1 MTKTKSLIIYII
13 IMGIILTGCG
23 ENGVIS
29 IPGTSNT
36 DNSKV
41 ETSTEISIPI
51 EKFRSLNP
59 ILNKDEDVYFM
70 EKLVYEGLVKLDD
83 NLIAIPAIAEG
94 WSYTDE
100 GKTMIFNIRGNVYW
114 HDGKQLT
121 STDVKFTIDALMR
134 LQYSNPSIYTKNITN
149 IKSVAVNGS
158 QQVMIKFKSL
168 NDNSIENFCFPI
180 IPGHQFYGLGDVGKN
195 EIGFMPIG
203 TGPYKVALSDEV
215 QKVVLEANTQY
226 YGEKKANNT
235 LTFKIVPNKTEAVN
249 LFEIGDLMVAFSKET
264 DRQKIF
270 GDKNV
275 SVFPY
280 ISNEVEVLGF
290 NTNNIMLKDK
300 RVRLA
305 IATAIDTSKII
316 EEAYYTN
323 GVANDNIYFPNYLG
337 INSTEGLIAQ
347 NIQKATNLLSEAGY
361 INRDGDTF
369 VEDSSG
375 KEISINIL
383 VNSADASR
391 VAAAEIIKNSLDKL
405 PIHTYIM
412 LKDWSG
418 YTSALSTGDFEV
430 YIGGWKINENYDL
443 RFALHSKYNNVA
455 RYANPILDGYLD
467 LMQSGISKEKKA
479 ETFIKVKAILNEEI
493 PYYCLAYKTYAVATS
508 KSLQG
513 LVNPLFFNQFNQ
525 CEDWSYIK

>member
-1 MTKTKSLIIYII
+1 MKKIKSLIIYMIIVGII
-13 IMGIILTGCG
+13 ITGCG
-23 ENGVIS
+23 ENEVIS
-29 IPGTSNT
+29 IPSSSNT
-36 DNSKV
+36 EDSKI
-41 ETSTEISIPI
+41 ESSTEISIPI

-59 ILNKDEDVYFM
+59 ILSKDEDVYFM
-70 EKLVYEGLVKLDD
+70 EKLIYEGLVKLDG
-83 NLIAIPAIAEG
+83 NLIPIPAIAES
-94 WSYTDE
+94 WSYTDD
-100 GKTMIFNIRGNVYW
+100 GKTLIFNIRGKVYW

-121 STDVKFTIDALMR
+121 SADVKFTIDALMR
-134 LQYSNPSIYTKNITN
+134 LQYSKPSIYTKNITN
-149 IKSVAVNGS
+149 IKSVTINGN
-158 QQVMIKFKSL
+158 QQVLVKFKSL
-168 NDNSIENFCFPI
+168 SDNSIENFCFPI
-180 IPGHQFYGLGDVGKN
+180 IPSHQFYGLGDVGKK

-203 TGPYKVALSDEV
+203 TGPYKIALSDEV

-226 YGEKKANNT
+226 YGEKKAHNT
-235 LTFKIVPNKTEAVN
+235 LIFKIVPNKTEAVN

-264 DRQKIF
+264 DRQKTF

-275 SVFPY
+275 NIFPY

-290 NTNNIMLKDK
+290 NINNVILKDK
-300 RVRLA
+300 RVRQA
-305 IATAIDTSKII
+305 IATTIDTSKII

-323 GVANDNIYFPNYLG
+323 GVENDNIYFPNYLG
-337 INSTEGLIAQ
+337 INSTEGLIPQ
-347 NIQKATNLLSEAGY
+347 NFQKSMNLLSDAGY

-369 VEDSSG
+369 VEDSRG

-383 VNSADASR
+383 VNSEEASR

-412 LKDWSG
+412 LKDWSE
-418 YTSALSTGDFEV
+418 YTSALSSGNFDV

-443 RFALHSKYNNVA
+443 RFAFHSKFNNVA

-467 LMQSGISKEKKA
+467 LMQTGISKEKKI
-479 ETFIKVKAILNEEI
+479 ETFIKVKAILNEDI
-493 PYYCLAYKTYAVATS
+493 PYFCLAYKTYAVATS

-513 LVNPLFFNQFNQ
+513 VVNPLFFNQFNE